1 RRLRKPF
8 FPPPIE
14 KNNTGLRITE
24 YPLYPG
30 SGAKAGEAIRVPQ
43 TSMSLHPEIMPD
55 FLTLEIVKSPSYSD
69 PFSCYFHPLEKEKS
83 IFSFSPNLACFASLR
98 DSSLCRFRN

>member
-1 RRLRKPF
+1 MIASYSRRLRKPF

-43 TSMSLHPEIMPD
+43 TSISSHPEIMPD
-55 FLTLEIVKSPSYSD
+55 FFTLEIVKSPSYSD

-83 IFSFSPNLACFASLR
+83 LYFK
-98 DSSLCRFRN
+98 

>member
-1 RRLRKPF
+1 
-8 FPPPIE
+8 
-14 KNNTGLRITE
+14 NNTGLRITE

-30 SGAKAGEAIRVPQ
+30 SGAKAGKAIRLPQ

-83 IFSFSPNLACFASLR
+83 QKNLNQWVPEENELQSYLLEVRTLLAGLSDQVAAKS
-98 DSSLCRFRN
+98 